1 MIYEGGKIMFTLTI
15 ILVTVLTLIL
25 STALIILAGGAGL
38 IVAFGD
44 LIVCGVIIGL
54 IVRFFRRL
62 R

>member
-1 MIYEGGKIMFTLTI
+1 MLTFTI

-54 IVRFFRRL
+54 IVRFFRQL